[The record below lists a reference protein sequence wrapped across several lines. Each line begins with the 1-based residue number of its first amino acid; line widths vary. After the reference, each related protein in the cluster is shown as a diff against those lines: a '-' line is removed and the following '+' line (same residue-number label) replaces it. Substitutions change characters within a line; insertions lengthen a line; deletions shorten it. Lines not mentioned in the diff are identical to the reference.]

1 MDREAMQMA
10 LHTLEGWANY
20 GKWVWPES
28 ALEQAKRNTTESIAA
43 LRQALET
50 EQEPVA
56 WMHNFIEGNVITH
69 IPADIGRHP
78 ERWTAL
84 YKDPTPCKTCESLAM
99 AVMND
104 QTYHEKVIPKREWV
118 GLTEEQVED
127 EWERITGHSIFGG
140 DRSEGRAM
148 YRADAI
154 ITGPMQFRFAKEI
167 EAKLKE
173 KNHG

>member
-1 MDREAMQMA
+1 METAGQRSSVSAMQ
-10 LHTLEGWANY
+10 L
-20 GKWVWPES
+20 
-28 ALEQAKRNTTESIAA
+28 ALEALEKVIIAFGSGLTLQQNAINA

-56 WMHNFIEGNVITH
+56 WISEGGDVSRSKRYMDEMGFKCN
-69 IPADIGRHP
+69 PLY
-78 ERWTAL
+78 TA
-84 YKDPTPCKTCESLAM
+84 P
-99 AVMND
+99 
-104 QTYHEKVIPKREWV
+104 PKKEWV
-118 GLTEEQVED
+118 GLKDEQVED

-148 YRADAI
+148 YISPDEVIEFSRA
-154 ITGPMQFRFAKEI
+154 I